1 VAGGSHAQHQLQ
13 LDNLRRELRAVEA
26 RNGVMAKQKLRWM
39 EVQAA
44 VAESLR
50 RPPLEVRSPDELRRL
65 REAAKR

>member
-1 VAGGSHAQHQLQ
+1 
-13 LDNLRRELRAVEA
+13 LRRELRAVEA